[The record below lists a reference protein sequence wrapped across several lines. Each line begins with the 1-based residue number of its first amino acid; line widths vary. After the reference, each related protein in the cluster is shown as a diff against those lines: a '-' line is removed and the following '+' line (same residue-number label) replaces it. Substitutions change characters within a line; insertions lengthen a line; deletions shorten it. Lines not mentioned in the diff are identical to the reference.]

1 MKTPVILRG
10 ITLKGSNRINEHG
23 SCWFRHD
30 HTSGFDGRVMYE
42 AMNTGYLKWGPRPDF
57 EDVNLNDE

>member
-10 ITLKGSNRINEHG
+10 ITLKGRNRINEHG

-42 AMNTGYLKWGPRPDF
+42 AMNTGYLKWGTTT
-57 EDVNLNDE
+57 